1 MTLTVIVY
9 LIYLTICIGLTI
21 WVANVLFSNA
31 TVFFRDIFNNNEEL
45 SDSINQ
51 LLKVGFYLINIG
63 LVLFLLETNT
73 VHSSKELVEVLS
85 WKVGGIVMLLG
96 TMHLTNVYLFFKL
109 RKKANIEHSFNR
121 LVEKG

>member
-109 RKKANIEHSFNR
+109 RKKATIEHSFNR